1 MKTFYKRMSIRQKL
15 LFMFSIQILIP
26 LIFMGMLLYQS
37 ALTIIRNKS
46 IDYSG
51 DIMKMIELRMDD
63 FTENVKV
70 ASQDVLYDPII
81 YEVLTRPESQ
91 LSEITEEQL
100 DDMNNILRKICLSRD
115 EIKSIALISN
125 DKRYYTYDSN
135 TGRAHIKTLIPYK
148 AIHDTALKG
157 KGEVE
162 WFLDYDK
169 NGEVTDIYATRIV
182 YNISNYEEIG
192 VMAMLIKKDEL
203 NAVYGNLSTEF
214 MESIAFVSESGDWI
228 TGTSKGKSSL
238 RKDVT
243 QRVTERNRD
252 HWIDDEAGML
262 VSYANVIDPHWSIVT
277 EISLER
283 LNEDLYR
290 FRRFFIVITIATL
303 FILSLLSLFLAVDII
318 DPINR
323 LVDAMRHMKQDKTH
337 DVIEVDRKDE
347 LGYLSHCFNDM
358 SEEIDFL
365 LNQVYKE
372 QLTRKEAELKT
383 LQAQINPHFLFN
395 TLESINWMARLN
407 DIPQISEMVTAL
419 STLMEA
425 GIGKGAPQVRLSEE
439 IQFVDSYIL
448 IMKNRYGDRLEVETY
463 VDDSLLER
471 RVPKLILQ
479 PIVENAIYHGIDK
492 QRRKGKIVL
501 NIHEE
506 NGKVIIMVEDNGR
519 GIANNELD
527 VLNQQLREN
536 DDAYL
541 VQDSGTAPI
550 SIGLRNVNRRLKLF
564 YGKDYGVIIYS
575 EYDVFTRVVLTLP
588 LEEEGD

>member
-1 MKTFYKRMSIRQKL
+1 MKTFYKQMSIRQKL

-51 DIMKMIELRMDD
+51 DIMKMIELRMND
-63 FTENVKV
+63 FADNVKV
-70 ASQDVLYDPII
+70 ASQDMLYDPII
-81 YEVLTRPESQ
+81 YDVLTRPESQ
-91 LSEITEEQL
+91 LSEITQVQL

-135 TGRAHIKTLIPYK
+135 TGRAQIKTLIPYE
-148 AIHDTALKG
+148 AIHETALRG
-157 KGEVE
+157 KGQVE
-162 WFLDYDK
+162 WFLDHDK
-169 NGEVTDIYATRIV
+169 DGEITDIYATRII
-182 YNISNYEEIG
+182 YNISDYEEIG
-192 VMAMLIKKDEL
+192 VMAILIKKDEL

-214 MESIAFVSESGDWI
+214 MESIAFVSEDDEWI
-228 TGTSKGKSSL
+228 TGTANGKSSIRDDIRFKTSEL
-238 RKDVT
+238 S
-243 QRVTERNRD
+243 RD
-252 HWIDDEAGML
+252 HWIDDKAGML
-262 VSYANVIDPHWSIVT
+262 VSYANVTDPPWRVVT

-290 FRRFFIVITIATL
+290 FRRFFILITLATL
-303 FILSLLSLFLAVDII
+303 LILSLLSLFLAVDII

-337 DVIEVDRKDE
+337 DVIVVDRKDE

-407 DIPQISEMVTAL
+407 DVPQISEMVTAL

-448 IMKNRYGDRLEVETY
+448 IMKSRYGDRLEVENY
-463 VDDSLLER
+463 VDESLLDH

-479 PIVENAIYHGIDK
+479 PIFENAIYHGIDK

-501 NIHEE
+501 SIHEE
-506 NGKVIIMVEDNGR
+506 DETIVIMVEDNGR
-519 GIANNELD
+519 GIADNELAL
-527 VLNQQLREN
+527 LNQQLRDN
-536 DDAYL
+536 DDTYL
-541 VQDSGTAPI
+541 LQDSGSVPV
-550 SIGLRNVNRRLKLF
+550 SIGLINVNRRLKLF
-564 YGKDYGVIIYS
+564 YGKEYGVTIYS
-575 EYDVFTRVVLTLP
+575 EYNEFTRVVLTLP
-588 LEEEGD
+588 QEGD